1 MESLKASIKAAV
13 AFAAKYFNW
22 KHALVGAGVLAV
34 EYVINYFFQ
43 TTGGMLMAATAYIN
57 QERFGVEFE
66 DRVNK
71 LINVDPKDTPF
82 MSMVQK
88 SEAYRNRVD
97 WQTETFAAADANNA
111 AVEGANVTFAAGD
124 YVAPVGVFNYTQI
137 PQRPFAAS
145 FSLDAMRKPG
155 IGSGDRSTFTHE
167 KMKKLIEMK
176 RDAEASLVS
185 NNQRQQP
192 LPETSQAGLLR
203 GVQRWITTNIVN
215 ANDKGFGGNIFSQK
229 MFNAM
234 AQKAV
239 DQGSAPDTVFCNSFN
254 RIKIN
259 EFVSRPTRD
268 VDSLGRKIVD
278 MVDTII
284 SIAGTQ
290 TIVFNRH
297 LTASVVLM
305 LEMKYWE
312 QRILRAPQSYIAG
325 LLGSRTEGWVE
336 IEHTLISW
344 AEKASAICTN
354 TKTA

>member
-1 MESLKASIKAAV
+1 M
-13 AFAAKYFNW
+13 
-22 KHALVGAGVLAV
+22 
-34 EYVINYFFQ
+34 
-43 TTGGMLMAATAYIN
+43 ATAYIN
-57 QERFGVEFE
+57 QQRFGVEFE

-71 LINVDPKDTPF
+71 LINVDPDETPF

-97 WQTETFAAADANNA
+97 WQQETFAAANA
-111 AVEGANVTFAAGD
+111 SNGAVEGATVTFATGD
-124 YVAPVGVFNYTQI
+124 YTAPTGLFNYTQI
-137 PQRPFAAS
+137 PQKGFAAS

-155 IGSGDRSTFTHE
+155 IGDGERSTFTHE
-167 KMKKLIEMK
+167 KQKKLVEMK
-176 RDAEASLVS
+176 RDAEASLISANARV
-185 NNQRQQP
+185 QP
-192 LPETSQAGLLR
+192 VPESAQAGILR
-203 GVQRWITTNIVN
+203 GIQTWITTNVIN
-215 ANDKGFGGNIFSQK
+215 ATNKEFGGNVFSQR
-229 MFNAM
+229 MFNTM

-239 DQGSAPDTVFCNSFN
+239 DQGGAPDVVFCNSFN

-278 MVDTII
+278 MIDTII

-290 TIVFNRH
+290 SIVFDRY

-305 LEMKYWE
+305 LEMRYWE

-336 IEHTLISW
+336 MEHTLVAW
-344 AEKASAICTN
+344 AEKASAQCTN
-354 TKTA
+354 TKVA